1 MSATDTG
8 TAVRDARAE
17 LDIARERFERTIRDA
32 YRAGTSLRAIAREAG
47 LTHQRIH
54 QLVSE

>member
-1 MSATDTG
+1 MSTDTR

-32 YRAGTSLRAIAREAG
+32 YRAGASLRAIAREAG

>member
-1 MSATDTG
+1 MSTDTR

-17 LDIARERFERTIRDA
+17 LDNARERFERTIRDA
-32 YRAGTSLRAIAREAG
+32 YRAGASLREIAREAG